1 MSHFGIVCLVSLQ
14 LVDGVTGDAAMGG
27 CRERTGTAGFD
38 ASTLRLMQQALSE
51 DLEGDEWIDQRRSP
65 LIAHCATVIARIEAG
80 LGGAAIDGQR
90 YLLSTAALAEEMS
103 NGAT

>member
-14 LVDGVTGDAAMGG
+14 LVDGVTGETDVAGH
-27 CRERTGTAGFD
+27 RESTETVGFD

-65 LIAHCATVIARIEAG
+65 LVAHCATVIARIEAG
-80 LGGAAIDGQR
+80 LGGAAIEGQR